1 MAKDVKE
8 AKAPTAKQEA
18 RKALVEKVSEA
29 YPDHAPKEFNSFT
42 NKHLNGLLDKSL
54 TLKKCNLGCLHAVA
68 A

>member
-29 YPDHAPKEFNSFT
+29 YPDHA
-42 NKHLNGLLDKSL
+42 
-54 TLKKCNLGCLHAVA
+54 LKKCNLGCLHAVA